1 MVPAPC
7 ALSAVMHCLIGSVL
21 AAMWNRSE
29 NQSEVKK
36 SLEELESEAS

>member
-21 AAMWNRSE
+21 AALWNRSG
-29 NQSEVKK
+29 NQSQEKK
-36 SLEELESEAS
+36 LEELESEAS